1 MKDAEIMKA
10 LQCCT
15 ENNCTHDCPFY
26 YDSCI
31 KCRYSSS
38 EIISLAFGLIN
49 RQKAEIERLEKHATE
64 TAENC
69 TIVMKANDER
79 NNRIFSEA
87 IKVIETKAVKAFAER
102 VKEELRANTDNNG
115 DINSCF
121 VPIIIDRLVKETD
134 GAE

>member
-49 RQKAEIERLEKHATE
+49 RQKAEMERLQKAGEEAVSCFTRMESLYKIKCKELEVAKTEAVKKLVGRVKQEINFPLAVWKVFDSIVTE
-64 TAENC
+64 T
-69 TIVMKANDER
+69 V
-79 NNRIFSEA
+79 
-87 IKVIETKAVKAFAER
+87 
-102 VKEELRANTDNNG
+102 
-115 DINSCF
+115 
-121 VPIIIDRLVKETD
+121 